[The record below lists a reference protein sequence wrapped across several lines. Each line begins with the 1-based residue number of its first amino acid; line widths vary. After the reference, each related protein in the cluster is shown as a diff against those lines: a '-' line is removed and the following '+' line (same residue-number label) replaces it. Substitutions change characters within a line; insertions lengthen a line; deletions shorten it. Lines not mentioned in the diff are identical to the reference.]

1 MFRDSSTGT
10 VPSCSQ
16 CSIAFSILNITTT
29 PADSGTYIVT
39 VTGGTGA
46 AARSVNVT
54 ALVEGFTIS
63 ASPASLSMQAGSGST
78 SIITLTSV
86 SGFSGTVNLS
96 KAVTGCGCLTSQL
109 NSTSV
114 VLASGGTKTVA
125 LTVNATS
132 TTGDETIT
140 VTGTAPSISFS
151 ASTSVSVT
159 SVDFTVNA
167 VKSVLTMN
175 AGFSNSTSV
184 TLSSINGFT
193 GTITLTATSNS
204 TNLSVSVSA
213 SSVTLQATGTGSTA
227 SIVLTVNGTKTGNYL
242 VTLTATSGS
251 LTHRITITVKAVD
264 FSITSTASMQVNVGS
279 PASTPISLA
288 SLNGFAGTVT
298 LTNSTSPS
306 GIIASLSS
314 RSVLLSSNG
323 SNSVILTVFSATVTN
338 YNLTIIGISGTLVHT
353 IHIRVNVVDFTIIAG
368 SVTPTSINAG
378 SPGNS
383 TITVTG
389 LNGFAETVALSFSAP
404 SGITCSLSATRLSL
418 PPSPATSILSCSS
431 STAANYSVT
440 VTGIN
445 GTLSRTTASILFHV
459 VDFTIVTLPSS
470 SVSLVVGQSST
481 TTSIHLG
488 SLSFTGTVTLNV
500 LISPTGPSASP
511 ALASL
516 KLSPTGCACNS
527 TVLNITAG
535 QVAGIYTLNITAT
548 NGQLT
553 HSVIITLSVQDFRI
567 LPSPSNVTVH
577 VGTIGASTIAVSSLD
592 GFSGTVTLSAAVSP
606 STGLTCN
613 LSPTSVAVSTTTPN
627 ANSTLS
633 CSGSAGAYTVTI
645 TGSSNG
651 LVRTAT
657 VNYKVQDFTLSA
669 SPTSVTVFLG
679 SSASSTITVT
689 AFQGFTG
696 TVDLTE
702 TVSPSIGLSCVL
714 NPATFA
720 FNTTA
725 TLRTST
731 LSCTDSALS
740 GTFNVTV
747 TGTGNGLW
755 RSASVKYS
763 VATGLNL
770 SAKHRRV
777 AGVAGSTG
785 TATITV
791 TYSPTFIG
799 TVTLNDTISPSTGL
813 SCSLSVTSF
822 TATGNST
829 LSCSGVAGPYS
840 VNVKGTNGQN
850 TASTTVSYQVQDF
863 TLSASPTTFTV
874 NAAVAGSSTITI
886 TALNGFGGVV
896 GLAFGISPAAGLTC
910 TLTPASVS
918 SSGTSSLSCSGNA
931 GVYSVTV
938 TGTSGTLS
946 HSAAVTYTIQD
957 FTIAAG
963 PTSVTVLAGVFG
975 TSTITV
981 TALDGFAGV
990 VNLTPNV
997 SPATGLTCTL
1007 TPNSLTGSGTSTL
1020 SCGGSAGFYT
1030 VTVTGASGTLL
1041 HSATVTYTIQDFT
1054 VAASPTSLTVLAGTQ
1069 GTSTITLSALQGF
1082 AGVVSLTSTI
1092 NPASGITCGLTPTS
1106 VTGSGSS
1113 TLSCSGV
1120 SGGYTV
1126 TVTGTSGSL
1135 SHSITVTY
1143 AVQDFT
1149 IAASPTAVIVNAGAA
1164 GTSAFTITGLQS
1176 FSGVVSLTSSTS
1188 PATGLIC
1195 TLTPTSVTSSGTST
1209 LSCTGSAG
1217 SYTVTITGIIGTI
1230 AQSAN
1235 ADYTV
1240 EDFTIAASPTTV
1252 TVPAGVAGTSTVTVT
1267 AVNGFAQVVSLTLTI
1282 VPSAGL
1288 TCSLTPTSISGS
1300 GTSTLSCIGSAGSF
1314 TVTVTGTS
1322 GALSRS
1328 ATVTYA
1334 VQDFAIAAS
1343 PTSVTVFAGTAA
1355 TSTIT
1360 LTSFQGFSGV
1370 VSLTSTISPATG
1382 LTCTLTPTSVTGSGT
1397 STLSCS
1403 GNAGSYAVTVT
1414 GSSSGLSHSA
1424 TVTSTVQD
1432 FAIATSPTAV
1442 TLNAGTAGTSTVTIT
1457 ALQGFGGVI
1466 TLTSSISPSA
1476 GLICTLTPTS
1486 LTVSG
1491 TSTLS
1496 CSGSTGTYTVTIA
1509 GTSGTLFHL
1518 ATVTYTVQDF
1528 TVAATPTNLT
1538 TNAGVASTSTITV
1551 APMNGFRGTVAL
1563 ASSIS
1568 PATGLTCTLTPSSIV
1583 LGASQTSTL
1592 SCTGSAGTYTITVT
1606 GASGSLVHTATVI
1619 YAVQDFTISASPT
1632 CRSV

>member
-1 MFRDSSTGT
+1 MNT
-10 VPSCSQ
+10 
-16 CSIAFSILNITTT
+16 
-29 PADSGTYIVT
+29 
-39 VTGGTGA
+39 
-46 AARSVNVT
+46 
-54 ALVEGFTIS
+54 
-63 ASPASLSMQAGSGST
+63 
-78 SIITLTSV
+78 TSV
-86 SGFSGTVNLS
+86 E
-96 KAVTGCGCLTSQL
+96 
-109 NSTSV
+109 
-114 VLASGGTKTVA
+114 LASGGTKTVA
-125 LTVNATS
+125 LTVNATA

-264 FSITSTASMQVNVGS
+264 FSITSAASMQVNVGS
-279 PASTPISLA
+279 TASTPISLA

-404 SGITCSLSATRLSL
+404 SGITCSLSAPRLSL

-516 KLSPTGCACNS
+516 KLSPPGCACNS
-527 TVLNITAG
+527 TVLNITSG

-553 HSVIITLSVQDFRI
+553 HSVIITLTVQDFRI

-747 TGTGNGLW
+747 TGTGNGLS
-755 RSASVKYS
+755 RSASVKYTVGTAFTLTANPPS
-763 VATGLNL
+763 VAVL
-770 SAKHRRV
+770 
-777 AGVAGSTG
+777 AGSTG

-918 SSGTSSLSCSGNA
+918 SSGTSTLSCSGNA

-938 TGTSGTLS
+938 SGT
-946 HSAAVTYTIQD
+946 
-957 FTIAAG
+957 
-963 PTSVTVLAGVFG
+963 
-975 TSTITV
+975 
-981 TALDGFAGV
+981 
-990 VNLTPNV
+990 
-997 SPATGLTCTL
+997 
-1007 TPNSLTGSGTSTL
+1007 
-1020 SCGGSAGFYT
+1020 
-1030 VTVTGASGTLL
+1030 SGTLL

-1120 SGGYTV
+1120 SGGYIV

-1164 GTSAFTITGLQS
+1164 GNSAFTITGLQS

-1217 SYTVTITGIIGTI
+1217 SYTVTITGTSGTLSH
-1230 AQSAN
+1230 SAT

-1282 VPSAGL
+1282 VPSSGL

-1424 TVTSTVQD
+1424 TVTFTVQD

-1486 LTVSG
+1486 LTSSG
-1491 TSTLS
+1491 TST
-1496 CSGSTGTYTVTIA
+1496 
-1509 GTSGTLFHL
+1509 
-1518 ATVTYTVQDF
+1518 
-1528 TVAATPTNLT
+1528 
-1538 TNAGVASTSTITV
+1538 
-1551 APMNGFRGTVAL
+1551 
-1563 ASSIS
+1563 
-1568 PATGLTCTLTPSSIV
+1568 
-1583 LGASQTSTL
+1583 
-1592 SCTGSAGTYTITVT
+1592 
-1606 GASGSLVHTATVI
+1606 
-1619 YAVQDFTISASPT
+1619 
-1632 CRSV
+1632 